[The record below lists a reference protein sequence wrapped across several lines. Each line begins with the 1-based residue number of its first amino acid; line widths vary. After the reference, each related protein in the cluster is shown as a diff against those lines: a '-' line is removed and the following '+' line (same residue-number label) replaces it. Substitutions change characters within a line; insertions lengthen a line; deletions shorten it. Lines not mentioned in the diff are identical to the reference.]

1 MDTHN
6 DSVFH
11 FVQPI
16 HVHVGHDGVDVCD
29 ALGQP
34 RSTLRARE
42 DVPVARVTS
51 EDGEKAVGVR
61 GGGKVFRSGYLEG
74 CCWSV
79 LDGQKMRTG
88 EVRTTSMMVMFSSSE
103 IYFRNETAVGK

>member
-6 DSVFH
+6 DPGLH
-11 FVQPI
+11 LVQPI
-16 HVHVGHDGVDVCD
+16 HIHVGHDGVDVCD

-34 RSTLRARE
+34 RGALRVRE
-42 DVPVARVTS
+42 DVPVAGVAG

-88 EVRTTSMMVMFSSSE
+88 EVRTTSMMVMFPSSE